1 MANHS
6 QFQLLR
12 ERRFAP
18 FFWTQFLGAGNDNV
32 YKNALVIFVAF
43 QAMTLTALSAN
54 DLVNIAAAVFI
65 APFVLFSAT
74 AGQIADKFEKSRLIR
89 LIKLFEIGIMIV
101 GAIGFYRRDLILL
114 FAALTLMGVHST
126 LFGPVKYAIL
136 PQNLRN
142 DELIGGNGLVEMGTF
157 VAILLGEIVGGV
169 VIAVKPEGPML
180 AGVTTIAIAV
190 AGYLVSRRIPP
201 APAVAPE
208 LRINW
213 NPFTETSRNLRFAY
227 GNRVVWLSMLGI
239 SWFWFYG
246 ATYLTQFA
254 TFTKGVLGGDEHVA
268 TLLLALFSVGIGIG
282 SLLCERLSGH
292 KVEVGLV
299 PFGSIGL
306 SVFAIDLYF
315 ASRGLQPQGLAGIEH
330 FISVGA
336 HWRIVVDLVLLGA
349 FGGFYIVPL
358 YALIQERSDPAY
370 RSRIIAA
377 NNILNA
383 LFMVASA
390 GIALGLL
397 KAGLTIPQLFLATGL
412 MNAIVAIYIYS
423 LVPEFLMRFLAWLL
437 IHSLYRVDKQGLE
450 QIPDQGACV
459 IICNHVS
466 FVDAIVIAAC
476 VNRPVRFVMD
486 HRIYGL
492 PLLHFIFRTMRAIP
506 IASGKEDA
514 ALKERAF
521 VEAAD
526 ALKAGE
532 IVCIFPEGKITDTGE
547 INPFRPGL
555 QRILAQA
562 PVPVVP
568 MALRGLWGSFFSRS
582 YRGKAMRRLRGLFS
596 RIALGR
602 GRATGPRPGYA
613 GTAAGTGACLAGRL
627 PLGSEEVPMPW
638 LGFFLGSLI
647 GAYADGVRGLVHWRR
662 DRRGGRAAA
671 DAPAL
676 VCAHSGAGTA
686 FGGARGRSRSVGAGA
701 ARGACHP
708 LRIGGRP
715 FPQRAGAR
723 RGPAGREHARGAAR
737 AAFSGAQ
744 RGRGRGRCQRRHRRP
759 GDRAPWPRYADGER
773 GEAIPVVIVHRRQH
787 AGARRRGRAFF
798 RRRLPAVVFRRACE
812 RPHRATVCRRRAGWR
827 GPDRC
832 RRVAAQRPTS
842 LRAGVDRRRT
852 GRAVPDHIRGT
863 GAGAAA
869 LPRAGLR
876 GARGDRC
883 AGDHS
888 GAGV

>member
-101 GAIGFYRRDLILL
+101 GGIGFYRRDLVLL
-114 FAALTLMGVHST
+114 FAALALMGVHST

-157 VAILLGEIVGGV
+157 VAILLGEIIGGV
-169 VIAVKPEGPML
+169 VIAIKPEGPVL
-180 AGVTTIAIAV
+180 AGVTTLAIAV
-190 AGYLVSRRIPP
+190 AGYLVSRAIPP

-306 SVFAIDLYF
+306 SGFAIDLYF
-315 ASRGLQPQGLAGIEH
+315 ASRGLQPEGLAGIEH

-336 HWRIVVDLVLLGA
+336 HWRIAADLVLLGA

-423 LVPEFLMRFLAWLL
+423 LVPEFLMRFLAWML
-437 IHSLYRVDKQGLE
+437 IHSLYRVDKQGLD

-476 VNRPVRFVMD
+476 VSRPVRFVMD
-486 HRIYGL
+486 HRIYRL
-492 PLLHFIFRTMRAIP
+492 PLLNFIFRTMRAIP

-521 VEAAD
+521 VEAAN

-596 RIALGR
+596 RI
-602 GRATGPRPGYA
+602 
-613 GTAAGTGACLAGRL
+613 
-627 PLGSEEVPMPW
+627 
-638 LGFFLGSLI
+638 
-647 GAYADGVRGLVHWRR
+647 GLV
-662 DRRGGRAAA
+662 
-671 DAPAL
+671 
-676 VCAHSGAGTA
+676 
-686 FGGARGRSRSVGAGA
+686 VGA
-701 ARGACHP
+701 P
-708 LRIGGRP
+708 L
-715 FPQRAGAR
+715 
-723 RGPAGREHARGAAR
+723 
-737 AAFSGAQ
+737 
-744 RGRGRGRCQRRHRRP
+744 
-759 GDRAPWPRYADGER
+759 APDQATPER
-773 GEAIPVVIVHRRQH
+773 LQ
-787 AGARRRGRAFF
+787 
-798 RRRLPAVVFRRACE
+798 E
-812 RPHRATVCRRRAGWR
+812 RVLA
-827 GPDRC
+827 
-832 RRVAAQRPTS
+832 
-842 LRAGVDRRRT
+842 
-852 GRAVPDHIRGT
+852 
-863 GAGAAA
+863 
-869 LPRAGLR
+869 LR
-876 GARGDRC
+876 GDCR
-883 AGDHS
+883 
-888 GAGV
+888 